1 MIMDLSSYPA
11 GWTGAAVLQGRVEK
25 LFRRNVFCPPVGF
38 DQAVEQNGAEWTVQG
53 GGGGDVSPGT
63 AELHDL
69 AAQNQVGAG
78 ICTTKEKTQEVFIKM
93 STPTYDSRTMEA
105 FKLNIMK
112 DSSTSVLFYISV
124 HWCRGCGFIW

>member
-1 MIMDLSSYPA
+1 MNLSSCSIIMDLSSYPA

-25 LFRRNVFCPPVGF
+25 LFRRNVFCPLVGF

-78 ICTTKEKTQEVFIKM
+78 IPRKKHKKHSSKSPGQLFEDHAGFQTRYHEG
-93 STPTYDSRTMEA
+93 
-105 FKLNIMK
+105 FKYLCA
-112 DSSTSVLFYISV
+112 FYITV
-124 HWCRGCGFIW
+124 I